1 MGEAESNG
9 VDVEAVERDLMDWI
23 ERLCVPR
30 GELSKLPI
38 CPFAR
43 KALTDNHVRIFVNNQ
58 GLDFQEFVEAR
69 IADWEDPQH
78 LVILVEVRTDEYTP
92 EVLDPMMDALN
103 DKYYRDDLFFVF
115 DHPDYPV
122 EINGVDTGNKKYA
135 LMVYQ
140 SLKKLHEAGLHLRKN
155 TNYYSVCPDRVTK
168 EVVEYRN
175 RYVQLKAEA
184 DAESQ

>member
-1 MGEAESNG
+1 MGGAKLEG
-9 VDVEAVERDLMDWI
+9 VDVGAVERDLMAWI

-30 GELSKLPI
+30 EELGNLPI

-43 KALTDNHVRIFVNNQ
+43 KAVKDKQVRIFVNDK
-58 GLDFQEFVEAR
+58 GLSFQEFVEAR
-69 IADWEDPQH
+69 IRDWEDPMH
-78 LVILVEVRTDEYTP
+78 LVINVEVRTEEYTP

-103 DKYYRDDLFFVF
+103 DKYYRDDIFFVF

-135 LMVYQ
+135 LMVFQ
-140 SLKKLHEAGLHLRKN
+140 SLTKLHEAGLHLKKS
-155 TNYYSVCPDRVTK
+155 TNYYSICPDRVTK

-175 RYVQLKAEA
+175 RYVQLKAES
-184 DAESQ
+184 ETE